1 MKMGDDKGALK
12 FALKKS
18 NIEAFRVSS
27 SCGAWFWTKA
37 LLDYRYKK
45 QTGFAEDYFD
55 ASNSDDPE
63 SKNLF
68 NNFEGTILRAF
79 QASPETLRFLTGE
92 RKLPNCRVPYHM
104 GNWAS
109 LSNVGIYCLSNAEL
123 WRNTPGALE
132 WAARNVR
139 TLMCSLIL
147 NQDLEC
153 CKTLNIKCSTSQFEE
168 LLSQGI
174 FLDAKVSNNG
184 RHSGKTLVHVAT
196 CNEKPQLLRMLLNA
210 GAEVKTSRIGRGIPP
225 PLHMSCYYNFSPK
238 IIKILCNAGM
248 HAIIRDNLLSL
259 LVAIRAFKVIISH
272 SCFKVFHLI
281 SKHHGCCKKYSA
293 MRHPLSVRK
302 LDETLSL
309 MLDILL
315 QEGNDIFFI
324 KECRMFG
331 TYMYALT
338 CIQSKLSERTLL

>member
-55 ASNSDDPE
+55 VSNSDDPE

-272 SCFKVFHLI
+272 SCLNFRNCLLRLNN
-281 SKHHGCCKKYSA
+281 YSS
-293 MRHPLSVRK
+293 HY
-302 LDETLSL
+302 
-309 MLDILL
+309 
-315 QEGNDIFFI
+315 N
-324 KECRMFG
+324 
-331 TYMYALT
+331 
-338 CIQSKLSERTLL
+338 